1 MFIFFPQKK
10 RWYQIHCFATCFFN
24 LTIYCDH
31 RYASFFVMAM
41 KHQSMKYEYSLFEH
55 LIFDIFWFS
64 LISTNINLMT
74 QRTFF
79 SQHPGNMEK
88 VILKTRLLEVGLFSK
103 ESVFQN
109 FYQYCKVLFKM
120 CIPAVADTDYY
131 LCLWLLPM

>member
-1 MFIFFPQKK
+1 
-10 RWYQIHCFATCFFN
+10 
-24 LTIYCDH
+24 
-31 RYASFFVMAM
+31 
-41 KHQSMKYEYSLFEH
+41 
-55 LIFDIFWFS
+55 
-64 LISTNINLMT
+64 MT

-131 LCLWLLPM
+131 LCL